1 MSDGIELVLAD
12 HRRVDALFTTFAD
25 TGDATVIGEIVDA
38 LSAHDQAEHAALYP
52 LVGQVLGDANLV
64 ERAAGEHSIIKQSI
78 ERLLTLEGPG
88 LVAAVDGLRNVVE
101 AHVQEEEQD
110 ILPALRAA
118 ATPGQLDL
126 LAARLEQSKQRV
138 G

>member
-101 AHVQEEEQD
+101 AHVQEEEQE